1 MKKTHV
7 GQTVRAATLLVCF
20 IALLTTCKNNI
31 GMGGTVDIN
40 PPTIRNDSVYPPNN
54 AIIKGAFT
62 LAVKVDDDTGV
73 NAVTAVITTADAHN
87 SKINIGDSF
96 LTQPSSDDEYW
107 TLDIDPKG
115 QYPIGDGAYK
125 VEIQATD
132 TAGKVST
139 ITGAF
144 TIDNTP
150 PLLVLD
156 RPSTAVLTPS
166 ASYKDGDTF
175 GDAFWLI
182 GQVYDKSPVAK
193 LEITAAPVGGG
204 TEYTQVINNV
214 PANIRLKVDSFSEDK
229 LKSKFYCALYGT
241 NQSAGKKSFRYSLK
255 VTDNARE
262 YKNPA
267 DNAGSGEG
275 NTSNIYYLK
284 DDIDQKVMRNRRL
297 QDIYAVL
304 YGARPE
310 SITAEDAAT
319 IKAELANPANR
330 IGGKGR
336 TGVFGLNPALN
347 PTFAVIGKTPSRDVS
362 GALTPEFSKFYEGA
376 SLQVRFSRNLDDVAL
391 KPVDPVAP
399 ANDPYQFYLV
409 KWETY
414 KGYSSDPSFNIN
426 EDASRPGIVRIQRT
440 AVETQ
445 DGSYVFTIPV
455 HKTGE
460 LEYNKNYVLLVSGK
474 DIDGH
479 ELIAVQNEDGANL
492 YGIKLSSTNEPPE
505 VTVTEIN
512 GNTNVTERIFV
523 KEGVSVKFKIKLNK
537 QASVTHKL
545 IGTHSSFTPPA
556 ALYSAAPTEHEI
568 EIPASEFD
576 QGEDGSYRLTV
587 KAEAD
592 GAESFEQTYH
602 IFYDVKDPEVRITEP
617 FGNLYGTQGTGL
629 VIKGTAFDAGSG
641 LADTNPVTVTLTKEG
656 GSNVP
661 VTFATDKKREAWE
674 LQPINLPEG
683 TYTLTVTAKDKVGHT
698 KAETLTFTYDKAVPV
713 IKDIKIDDKD
723 NFPVI
728 NKTGT
733 FKVKGT
739 IEETYG
745 IKDDKIKIGNEEY
758 PFSSMASSPY
768 FFEKELTR
776 AEGRYDIVITVK
788 DKANNQTSETRT
800 VIVDKTAPVFES
812 IKIATTENVQNG
824 NSITTNSGT
833 VAIKGKIKETG
844 SGVKKLEYQVEGDSD
859 WKELSAAN
867 KTDGYYFES
876 SADIPV
882 NTAKK
887 LFLKVTDNADWITS
901 WECRVTVVPPAVI
914 QWKFGLEN
922 NSSPSGTVQQKA
934 GMWYA
939 KGQFK
944 VKIGGVSNPVPSDDA
959 ITVKI
964 EKKDTSE
971 TITPSSFF
979 DNWTG
984 NEPKVSTTDTSKKYT
999 VKSGLADGTY
1009 TITIKA
1015 SNNQEQSLEFTVD
1028 GTKPTITPASSGNGV
1043 LPANNAWVKS
1053 KTLYVSGTATETGSG
1068 IEKIAATV
1076 NGVSTVLGADLLGT
1090 NLAWSGYLTLNE
1102 GDNTVQFKVTDKA
1115 GNSNDPTLAPART
1128 IKVDTGRPTITLTV
1142 PADGQA
1148 LIKDSNYPVK
1158 VTTNDV
1164 GSSGMEKVEYAT
1176 TVNFSSPQTENT
1188 SGGVATINLTGIP
1201 ADTTYYF
1208 RAVDKAGNKSDSV
1221 QVSIQKDSTAPVIN
1235 VISPVGEYISTRK
1248 PKFEASIT
1256 DRSGIK
1262 GGTAKVHYKKN
1273 GETSVTEQSLTGSG
1287 GSYSFTPSS
1296 DLDGNKYEFWFSA
1309 EDKAGNSAETPHK
1322 TVTIDTD
1329 NPVLADVTVDGKGN
1343 STVYIK
1349 QGVSTVAVTGKATDT
1364 NGVAK
1369 VEILEGGAVKG
1380 NTTTISTSDHTW
1392 TINLNGA
1399 SLGSGTHQ
1407 LTIRVTD
1414 KAGKIAEVQRT
1425 VTVDSENP
1433 SVTFDS
1439 PRNNQIV
1446 NKIITIKGTASD
1458 NNGLQSVKI
1467 VKVVGSIESDLTGVS
1482 ASSGQDP
1489 SDPETSMDKAL
1500 FKGTKAYNWQFDLDT
1515 NRTEYPN
1522 GPLTLKAIAT
1532 DAAGNTTEKTLT
1544 LNVDQNSDRP
1554 QIVITNLN
1562 DLTAGTYLTASTLNF
1577 VIIDD
1582 DGEIEDG
1589 KFEITSEPANAGTL
1603 TKTVGG
1609 WQYAFAQ
1616 DGQKTLKFKV
1626 TDKKGGVFETDATD
1640 KPRVYAKNTTTT
1652 ASDASVELK
1661 VDTKPPQSETPAL
1674 QFSNASDYSGL
1685 NNLEQNAKFN
1695 GGMLYL
1701 QIMASDASGIQS
1713 VTGKIDNVTS
1723 TTEGQNI
1730 ENAAAGTAEKWRI
1743 KLDLSG
1749 VTTEGIKTL
1758 TVELTDKAGA
1768 KTQFTRTIV
1777 LDKTAPTVELTYP
1790 AANSAQSGKI
1800 TVQGNI
1806 ADGQDGTGTKAEATK
1821 WIVVLSASGEP
1832 TAGTT
1837 GWKNMKTSTAANWSF
1852 DLDFAA
1858 DFTSSGGH
1866 AAYGTPNAVTPAY
1879 YDIPVYILTEDNVGN
1894 KAVRKITV
1902 LYNPDGTKPVVEVLS
1917 PTAGSIVG
1925 GTIQIFGTGKV
1936 AVGTPAHVGEVHIQ
1950 FSKDEHGTFDSSH
1963 CNFNGKDWWNGG
1975 SGVLVP
1981 GTSGANSGASW
1992 RMDVNS
1998 DGKLNN
2004 PSSTEERWTLWFRL
2018 RAKNKNDNKIGEW
2031 TAPIKIIVDKSA
2043 PTIGSKIPLKL
2054 EHGSQ
2059 SDDYIPNMWI
2069 ADNYKLTGS
2078 VHDESGIKSI
2088 KITGDL
2094 KNGIEYDLA
2103 KALTD
2108 GWIVEDTVNTPTE
2121 SGKKNYKLQIPLTL
2135 NDLKEAAKGKKE
2147 FKFTLYVEED
2157 TDKRLSA
2164 EKEFTFKFDTE
2175 VPTGS
2180 YGEHKLIGNGNFE
2193 AGSITDTVLA
2203 AKINELAPTTDY
2215 SKLGIL
2221 AGGKALTI
2229 QSVTGN
2235 KVAFTPT
2242 ISEGRHNYMLYRKG
2256 ASLIYN
2262 ASGNWVVKGVAHDE
2276 GIGVKEVKV
2285 TVTVSGSAKT
2295 LTILESSLVSSL
2307 SGLWAWEGQIDLSTL
2322 SDGKGVLSYEI
2333 TDKLGN
2339 KYTPSSIEVRVK
2351 NKPVKISKVILQ
2363 TEIGGQPVKTDKT
2376 DPAETDP
2383 KTTVTKTS
2391 DAQLDQTVTVES
2403 KNFAFKSK
2411 TASKIKVEFDGG
2423 QGSVRYR
2430 LRKGGTVLKEITLPN
2445 LPSGIIG
2452 DHPLTSG
2459 DEIDLKDHLA
2469 AIGNSNG
2476 TPATITLELWDEAHG
2491 YTQGTDSSWAK
2502 VDITTLFDALDQ
2514 TDPTVVILP
2523 FHWNS
2528 EDNNSLYKNKR
2539 DNGHVEIKE
2548 TGNSQVSGK
2557 ITLRGFAYDNIELK
2571 EITAT
2576 LPNSTSLTVTA
2587 TRQSDGT
2594 WSSDKKM
2601 FETDGTTPKDGAEL
2615 TVTKLGADYLG
2626 YYVAWQLDWDTEK
2639 ATVEAAAKE
2648 IRIQAKDGANNT
2660 SALPPAPPSPPYS
2673 GTDMPTKT
2681 TVARSEVKKA
2691 ESAVFAGT
2699 KRGQFVVFKNGET
2712 QYLTRLASVD
2722 GNEVTLE
2729 DAIPKEAAD
2738 AYMYDYTANKSA
2750 VNVNVVPYITAI
2762 ENAAGEGLSNSVI
2775 RGSDGTYSMNYSD
2788 PQPSPS
2794 NPSPEPEKMTVKG
2807 FNLKPASGNP
2817 TATIGSSTP
2826 AVSNVT
2832 ATSIQVSKKAS
2843 SGALVITVGTVE
2855 SINNMVDITKPYN
2868 QEKDITNPSSNL
2880 WSAKR
2885 ELVFWENKQVCSSTQ
2900 DQTFYYPSM
2909 VMNGNQ
2915 PIFAYCNNNDGY
2927 TWRTSDDSN
2936 KSKRGGKWYAR
2947 NAVLAKTS
2955 DNKYMILSN
2964 EDNFTNGYSGYLYLN
2979 SNDRGPNNTGRKS
2992 ALIGYEGYSSN
3003 YMSQDGFIELCSTSY
3018 GNSAWDIPSLNRFK
3032 YPSLI
3037 VDGANASAQIYISYY
3052 DSKAQEIRF
3061 FAFKKTGADTTN
3073 LTEAG
3078 HRYGNPRGLAE
3089 NGTLVVSG
3097 TNGGK
3102 SSEHTAMAKV
3112 GAGIYIAY
3120 HDANSTTLK
3129 LTYSKAPL
3137 ITGMTGANA
3146 NKNGLADTAAAW
3158 DTLEVDNGALTGQYV
3173 SMTSSGTKLYIA
3185 YHDASNA
3192 ALKLAV
3198 VETTGT
3204 VTVTSKVI
3212 VDAYQSV
3219 GYKTGI
3225 TMVGDVP
3232 YISYYNNA
3240 QAGTKSSIK
3249 VAYPKN
3255 AASIGLAGA
3264 DANGAFTEDWISMYI
3279 PSIGVPNV
3287 SIPEFNRVMI
3297 DNYTEAGTNKP
3308 VLAWLGDP
3316 FIEYTKMK

>member
-20 IALLTTCKNNI
+20 IVLLTTCKNNI

-139 ITGAF
+139 ITSAF

-336 TGVFGLNPALN
+336 TGVFALKPSLN
-347 PTFAVIGKTPSRDVS
+347 PTFAVIGKTPSREVS

-523 KEGVSVKFKIKLNK
+523 KEGGSVKFKIKLNK

-545 IGTHSSFTPPA
+545 IGAHSSFTPPA
-556 ALYSAAPTEHEI
+556 ALYSAVPNEHEI

-602 IFYDVKDPEVRITEP
+602 IFYDVKEPEVRITEP

-641 LADTNPVTVTLTKEG
+641 LADTNPVTVTLTKED

-674 LQPINLPEG
+674 LQSINLPEG
-683 TYTLTVTAKDKVGHT
+683 AYTLTVTAKDKVGHT
-698 KAETLTFTYDKAVPV
+698 KTETLTFTYDKAVPV

-739 IEETYG
+739 VEETYG
-745 IKDDKIKIGNEEY
+745 IKDDKIKIGNEEHT
-758 PFSSMASSPY
+758 FSSIASSPY

-776 AEGRYDIVITVK
+776 AEGSYDIVITVK

-867 KTDGYYFES
+867 KTDGYYFEG

-922 NSSPSGTVQQKA
+922 NSSPSGTVKYNA
-934 GMWYA
+934 GKWYA

-964 EKKDTSE
+964 EKKDTSG
-971 TITPSSFF
+971 TIAPSNFF

-999 VKSGLADGTY
+999 VKAGRADGTY

-1043 LPANNAWVKS
+1043 LPANNAWVNS

-1068 IEKIAATV
+1068 IEKITATV

-1102 GDNTVQFKVTDKA
+1102 GDNTVQFTVTDKA

-1148 LIKDSNYPVK
+1148 LIKDSNYTVK

-1176 TVNFSSPQTENT
+1176 TVNFASPQPENT
-1188 SGGVATINLTGIP
+1188 SGGIATINLTGIP
-1201 ADTTYYF
+1201 AGSTTYYF

-1221 QVSIQKDSTAPVIN
+1221 QVSIQKDSTGPVIN

-1256 DRSGIK
+1256 DSNGIK
-1262 GGTAKVHYKKN
+1262 ANTAKVHYKN
-1273 GETSVTEQSLTGSG
+1273 LATSAIEDKDLTENS

-1309 EDKAGNSAETPHK
+1309 EDKAGNSTETTHK
-1322 TVTIDTD
+1322 TITIDTD

-1380 NTTTISTSDHTW
+1380 NTTAISTSDHTW

-1407 LTIRVTD
+1407 LAIRATD

-1532 DAAGNTTEKTLT
+1532 DAAGNTEVKLLT

-1554 QIVITNLN
+1554 QIVITNLTSLN
-1562 DLTAGTYLTASTLNF
+1562 AGTYLTASTLNF

-1616 DGQKTLKFKV
+1616 DGQKTLKFRV

-1674 QFSNASDYSGL
+1674 QFSNANNYSGL

-1730 ENAAAGTAEKWRI
+1730 EHAAAGTAEKWRI

-1806 ADGQDGTGTKAEATK
+1806 GDGQDGTGTKAEATK
-1821 WIVVLSASGEP
+1821 WIVVPSASGEP

-1858 DFTSSGGH
+1858 DFTSIGGH

-1917 PTAGSIVG
+1917 PTTGSIVG

-1975 SGVLVP
+1975 NGVLVP
-1981 GTSGANSGASW
+1981 NTAGTHSGASW

-1998 DGKLNN
+1998 DGNLNN
-2004 PSSTEERWTLWFRL
+2004 PSPTEERWTLWFRL
-2018 RAKNKNDNKIGEW
+2018 RAKNKHDNKMGEW

-2094 KNGIEYDLA
+2094 KDGTEYDLA

-2175 VPTGS
+2175 VPTGA

-2193 AGSITDTVLA
+2193 TGSITDTVLA
-2203 AKINELAPTTDY
+2203 AKIKELAPTTDY

-2229 QSVTGN
+2229 QSVTGD
-2235 KVAFTPT
+2235 KVVFTPA

-2285 TVTVSGSAKT
+2285 TVTVNSSSET
-2295 LTILESSLVSSL
+2295 LTIPESSLVSSL

-2322 SDGKGVLSYEI
+2322 SDGKGSLSYEI

-2476 TPATITLELWDEAHG
+2476 TPTTITLELWDEAHG
-2491 YTQGTDSSWAK
+2491 YTQGSTSSSAK

-2514 TDPTVVILP
+2514 TKPTVVILP
-2523 FHWNS
+2523 FHWNK
-2528 EDNNSLYKNKR
+2528 EDDNSLYKNKR

-2557 ITLRGFAYDNIELK
+2557 VTLRGFAYDNIELK

-2712 QYLTRLASVD
+2712 QYLTRITSVD

-2729 DAIPKEAAD
+2729 DAVPKEAAD
-2738 AYMYDYTANKSA
+2738 AYMYDYTANKTKTA
-2750 VNVNVVPYITAI
+2750 VNVVPYIT
-2762 ENAAGEGLSNSVI
+2762 GLKRDKKYNTNRSSSGAYNLLRDDKFTVI
-2775 RGSDGTYSMNYSD
+2775 
-2788 PQPSPS
+2788 
-2794 NPSPEPEKMTVKG
+2794 G
-2807 FNLKPASGNP
+2807 FNLAGTLKAVVADGTTN
-2817 TATIGSSTP
+2817 GSEI
-2826 AVSNVT
+2826 
-2832 ATSIQVSKKAS
+2832 SIS
-2843 SGALVITVGTVE
+2843 SGAFTLPATAKSGKVKITADGVE
-2855 SINNMVDITKPYN
+2855 AINNVTNNSKPYN
-2868 QEKDITNPSSNL
+2868 QKKIANRPETQYWTDDIAIDVWKDDEQFGGSTNP
-2880 WSAKR
+2880 K
-2885 ELVFWENKQVCSSTQ
+2885 
-2900 DQTFYYPSM
+2900 YPSM
-2909 VMNGNQ
+2909 AMGSNGDLYAAFSNYSESKVYYSKLGNSTATQ
-2915 PIFAYCNNNDGY
+2915 VFYAYDPPEEAAISVSGTDTVNILYSANYHGGKIIDWTSNVGKAGGLYCYDAQAQEIIFNGSGTSAKKGNFHRFELFYHNKQLQQFKNFRITRGNNNRIHIAYYDTLSNSIKYATVINNANPHNDNHEYPWINLDGDKDNDDTRSY
-2927 TWRTSDDSN
+2927 TGGSSLVLPDGNTNFENGLNRTGGTAEYCAIALDGSNRPVVVYADVDTGTLRLARANTETPMTPPPPPPTTAVANWKVQKVLPSDDGN
-2936 KSKRGGKWYAR
+2936 KG
-2947 NAVLAKTS
+2947 LA
-2955 DNKYMILSN
+2955 
-2964 EDNFTNGYSGYLYLN
+2964 EDYFAAQFDSEGYLHIVFRNTRGQICYVKSTNKNTGTTVDAYTFEKSVVIAENGSRVELTMDGTTPYIAYLSKTN
-2979 SNDRGPNNTGRKS
+2979 AYDGIQIAYYDANLVKTWNADGTENEKGAWNVMTAAMQNRSSAARACVAVAPNNTLG
-2992 ALIGYEGYSSN
+2992 
-3003 YMSQDGFIELCSTSY
+3003 
-3018 GNSAWDIPSLNRFK
+3018 W
-3032 YPSLI
+3032 
-3037 VDGANASAQIYISYY
+3037 
-3052 DSKAQEIRF
+3052 KA
-3061 FAFKKTGADTTN
+3061 A
-3073 LTEAG
+3073 
-3078 HRYGNPRGLAE
+3078 
-3089 NGTLVVSG
+3089 
-3097 TNGGK
+3097 
-3102 SSEHTAMAKV
+3102 
-3112 GAGIYIAY
+3112 
-3120 HDANSTTLK
+3120 
-3129 LTYSKAPL
+3129 
-3137 ITGMTGANA
+3137 
-3146 NKNGLADTAAAW
+3146 
-3158 DTLEVDNGALTGQYV
+3158 
-3173 SMTSSGTKLYIA
+3173 
-3185 YHDASNA
+3185 
-3192 ALKLAV
+3192 
-3198 VETTGT
+3198 
-3204 VTVTSKVI
+3204 
-3212 VDAYQSV
+3212 V
-3219 GYKTGI
+3219 GYTPGNVYRVVK
-3225 TMVGDVP
+3225 
-3232 YISYYNNA
+3232 YID
-3240 QAGTKSSIK
+3240 K
-3249 VAYPKN
+3249 
-3255 AASIGLAGA
+3255 
-3264 DANGAFTEDWISMYI
+3264 
-3279 PSIGVPNV
+3279 
-3287 SIPEFNRVMI
+3287 
-3297 DNYTEAGTNKP
+3297 
-3308 VLAWLGDP
+3308 
-3316 FIEYTKMK
+3316 

>member
-1 MKKTHV
+1 M
-7 GQTVRAATLLVCF
+7 
-20 IALLTTCKNNI
+20 
-31 GMGGTVDIN
+31 
-40 PPTIRNDSVYPPNN
+40 
-54 AIIKGAFT
+54 
-62 LAVKVDDDTGV
+62 
-73 NAVTAVITTADAHN
+73 
-87 SKINIGDSF
+87 
-96 LTQPSSDDEYW
+96 
-107 TLDIDPKG
+107 
-115 QYPIGDGAYK
+115 
-125 VEIQATD
+125 
-132 TAGKVST
+132 
-139 ITGAF
+139 
-144 TIDNTP
+144 
-150 PLLVLD
+150 
-156 RPSTAVLTPS
+156 
-166 ASYKDGDTF
+166 
-175 GDAFWLI
+175 
-182 GQVYDKSPVAK
+182 
-193 LEITAAPVGGG
+193 
-204 TEYTQVINNV
+204 
-214 PANIRLKVDSFSEDK
+214 
-229 LKSKFYCALYGT
+229 
-241 NQSAGKKSFRYSLK
+241 
-255 VTDNARE
+255 
-262 YKNPA
+262 
-267 DNAGSGEG
+267 
-275 NTSNIYYLK
+275 
-284 DDIDQKVMRNRRL
+284 
-297 QDIYAVL
+297 
-304 YGARPE
+304 
-310 SITAEDAAT
+310 
-319 IKAELANPANR
+319 
-330 IGGKGR
+330 
-336 TGVFGLNPALN
+336 
-347 PTFAVIGKTPSRDVS
+347 
-362 GALTPEFSKFYEGA
+362 
-376 SLQVRFSRNLDDVAL
+376 
-391 KPVDPVAP
+391 
-399 ANDPYQFYLV
+399 
-409 KWETY
+409 
-414 KGYSSDPSFNIN
+414 
-426 EDASRPGIVRIQRT
+426 
-440 AVETQ
+440 
-445 DGSYVFTIPV
+445 
-455 HKTGE
+455 
-460 LEYNKNYVLLVSGK
+460 
-474 DIDGH
+474 
-479 ELIAVQNEDGANL
+479 
-492 YGIKLSSTNEPPE
+492 
-505 VTVTEIN
+505 
-512 GNTNVTERIFV
+512 
-523 KEGVSVKFKIKLNK
+523 
-537 QASVTHKL
+537 
-545 IGTHSSFTPPA
+545 
-556 ALYSAAPTEHEI
+556 
-568 EIPASEFD
+568 
-576 QGEDGSYRLTV
+576 
-587 KAEAD
+587 
-592 GAESFEQTYH
+592 
-602 IFYDVKDPEVRITEP
+602 
-617 FGNLYGTQGTGL
+617 
-629 VIKGTAFDAGSG
+629 
-641 LADTNPVTVTLTKEG
+641 
-656 GSNVP
+656 
-661 VTFATDKKREAWE
+661 
-674 LQPINLPEG
+674 
-683 TYTLTVTAKDKVGHT
+683 
-698 KAETLTFTYDKAVPV
+698 
-713 IKDIKIDDKD
+713 
-723 NFPVI
+723 
-728 NKTGT
+728 
-733 FKVKGT
+733 
-739 IEETYG
+739 
-745 IKDDKIKIGNEEY
+745 
-758 PFSSMASSPY
+758 
-768 FFEKELTR
+768 
-776 AEGRYDIVITVK
+776 
-788 DKANNQTSETRT
+788 
-800 VIVDKTAPVFES
+800 IVDKTAPVFES
-812 IKIATTENVQNG
+812 IKIATIENVQNG

-867 KTDGYYFES
+867 KTDGYYFEG

-964 EKKDTSE
+964 EKKDASG
-971 TITPSSFF
+971 TIAPSSFF

-984 NEPKVSTTDTSKKYT
+984 NEPKVSTTDTSKKYP

-1128 IKVDTGRPTITLTV
+1128 IKVDTGRPTITLTD
-1142 PADGQA
+1142 PANGQA
-1148 LIKDSNYPVK
+1148 LIKDSNYTVK

-1164 GSSGMEKVEYAT
+1164 GSSGIEKVEYAT
-1176 TVNFSSPQTENT
+1176 TVNFASPQTENT

-1208 RAVDKAGNKSDSV
+1208 RAVDKARNKSDSV
-1221 QVSIQKDSTAPVIN
+1221 QVSIQKDSTGPTIN

-1256 DRSGIK
+1256 DRSGMK
-1262 GGTAKVHYKKN
+1262 DGTAKVHYKKN

-1287 GSYSFTPSS
+1287 GSYSFTPPS

-1309 EDKAGNSAETPHK
+1309 EDKAGNSTETPHK

-1380 NTTTISTSDHTW
+1380 TTTSISASDHTW
-1392 TINLNGA
+1392 TISLTGA

-1439 PRNNQIV
+1439 PWNNQIV

-1532 DAAGNTTEKTLT
+1532 DAAGNTEVKLLT

-1554 QIVITNLN
+1554 QIVITNLTSLN
-1562 DLTAGTYLTASTLNF
+1562 AGTYLTASTLNF

-1603 TKTVGG
+1603 TKTVSG

-1730 ENAAAGTAEKWRI
+1730 EHAAAGTAEKWRI

-1806 ADGQDGTGTKAEATK
+1806 GDGQDGTGTKAEATK
-1821 WIVVLSASGEP
+1821 WIVVPSASGEP

-1858 DFTSSGGH
+1858 DFTSIGGH

-1975 SGVLVP
+1975 NGVLVP
-1981 GTSGANSGASW
+1981 NTAGTHSGASW

-1998 DGKLNN
+1998 DGNLNN
-2004 PSSTEERWTLWFRL
+2004 PSPTEERWTLWFRL

-2121 SGKKNYKLQIPLTL
+2121 SGKKNYKLQIPLML
-2135 NDLKEAAKGKKE
+2135 SDLKEAAKGKKE

-2175 VPTGS
+2175 APTGA

-2203 AKINELAPTTDY
+2203 AKIKELAPTTDY

-2229 QSVTGN
+2229 QSVTGD
-2235 KVAFTPT
+2235 KVAFTPA
-2242 ISEGRHNYMLYRKG
+2242 ISEGRHNYMLYSKG

-2262 ASGNWVVKGVAHDE
+2262 VSGNWVVKGVAHDE

-2285 TVTVSGSAKT
+2285 TVTVNSSSKT
-2295 LTILESSLVSSL
+2295 LTIPESRLVSSL

-2322 SDGKGVLSYEI
+2322 SDGKGTLSYEI

-2339 KYTPSSIEVRVK
+2339 KHTSPSIEVRVK

-2476 TPATITLELWDEAHG
+2476 TPTTITLELWDEAHG
-2491 YTQGTDSSWAK
+2491 YTQGSTSSSAK

-2514 TDPTVVILP
+2514 TKPTVVILP
-2523 FHWNS
+2523 FHWNK
-2528 EDNNSLYKNKR
+2528 EDDNSLYKNKR

-2557 ITLRGFAYDNIELK
+2557 VTLRGFAYDNIELN

-2576 LPNSTSLTVTA
+2576 LPNSTELTVTA
-2587 TRQSDGT
+2587 TRQANGT
-2594 WSSDKKM
+2594 WSSNKKM

-2691 ESAVFAGT
+2691 ENAIFAGT

-2712 QYLTRLASVD
+2712 QYLTRITSVD
-2722 GNEVTLE
+2722 VNEVTLE
-2729 DAIPKEAAD
+2729 DAVPTEATD

-2762 ENAAGEGLSNSVI
+2762 ENEAGEGLGNSVI
-2775 RGSDGTYSMNYSD
+2775 RGSDGSYSMNYST
-2788 PQPSPS
+2788 S
-2794 NPSPEPEKMTVKG
+2794 EKMIVKG
-2807 FNLKPASGNP
+2807 FNLKPASGGTT
-2817 TATIGSSTP
+2817 TATIGSTSPT
-2826 AVSNVT
+2826 VSDVT
-2832 ATSIQVSKKAS
+2832 ETSIKVSKKAE
-2843 SGALVITVGTVE
+2843 SGALVVKVGTVE

-2868 QEKDITNPSSNL
+2868 QEKNITNPSSNL

-2885 ELVFWENKQVCSSTQ
+2885 ELVFWENKQVCTSKT

-2909 VMNGNQ
+2909 VMDSDQ
-2915 PIFAYCNNNDGY
+2915 PIFAYCNNNDGF
-2927 TWRTSDDSN
+2927 TWRTINDATSEQ
-2936 KSKRGGKWYAR
+2936 RTGIWYAR
-2947 NAVLAKTS
+2947 NAVLAKTT
-2955 DNKYMILSN
+2955 DNKYIITTN
-2964 EDNFTNGYSGYLYLN
+2964 EDNF
-2979 SNDRGPNNTGRKS
+2979 
-2992 ALIGYEGYSSN
+2992 
-3003 YMSQDGFIELCSTSY
+3003 SQDNAGFLYVALDDTFQGAKIGTSMYPSKKGEIELC
-3018 GNSAWDIPSLNRFK
+3018 GVDWDGTVNGGGSDARYLNRFK
-3032 YPSLI
+3032 YPNLI
-3037 VDGANASAQIYISYY
+3037 ADGVRANLQIYVSYY
-3052 DSKAQEIRF
+3052 EAKEKQIQF
-3061 FAFKKTGADTTN
+3061 FAFKVEQPNNWTYNTN
-3073 LTEAG
+3073 LTEPTDDFKIASN
-3078 HRYGNPRGLAE
+3078 GNLALP
-3089 NGTLVVSG
+3089 NT
-3097 TNGGK
+3097 TGGK

-3112 GAGIYIAY
+3112 DTGIYIAY

-3129 LTYSKAPL
+3129 LAYSKAPVDSD
-3137 ITGMTGANA
+3137 
-3146 NKNGLADTAAAW
+3146 GLADTAAVW
-3158 DTLEVDNGALTGQYV
+3158 ETLEVDNGALTGQYV
-3173 SMTSSGTKLYIA
+3173 SMAAAGTKLYIA

-3198 VETTGT
+3198 VETSGAAA
-3204 VTVTSKVI
+3204 VVTSEVI

-3225 TMVGDVP
+3225 TMVNGLP

-3240 QAGTKSSIK
+3240 QAGTKSTIK
-3249 VAYPKN
+3249 LAYPKD
-3255 AASIGLAGA
+3255 AAAIAQAGA
-3264 DANGAFTEDWISMYI
+3264 ETSGAFTGNWIARYI
-3279 PSIGVPNV
+3279 PSVSVPNV
-3287 SIPEFNRVMI
+3287 GIPEFNRVMI
-3297 DNYTEAGTNKP
+3297 DNYTESGTNKP
-3308 VLAWLGDP
+3308 VLAWLGEP

>member
-1 MKKTHV
+1 M
-7 GQTVRAATLLVCF
+7 
-20 IALLTTCKNNI
+20 
-31 GMGGTVDIN
+31 
-40 PPTIRNDSVYPPNN
+40 
-54 AIIKGAFT
+54 
-62 LAVKVDDDTGV
+62 
-73 NAVTAVITTADAHN
+73 
-87 SKINIGDSF
+87 
-96 LTQPSSDDEYW
+96 
-107 TLDIDPKG
+107 
-115 QYPIGDGAYK
+115 
-125 VEIQATD
+125 
-132 TAGKVST
+132 
-139 ITGAF
+139 
-144 TIDNTP
+144 
-150 PLLVLD
+150 
-156 RPSTAVLTPS
+156 
-166 ASYKDGDTF
+166 
-175 GDAFWLI
+175 
-182 GQVYDKSPVAK
+182 
-193 LEITAAPVGGG
+193 
-204 TEYTQVINNV
+204 
-214 PANIRLKVDSFSEDK
+214 
-229 LKSKFYCALYGT
+229 
-241 NQSAGKKSFRYSLK
+241 
-255 VTDNARE
+255 
-262 YKNPA
+262 
-267 DNAGSGEG
+267 
-275 NTSNIYYLK
+275 
-284 DDIDQKVMRNRRL
+284 
-297 QDIYAVL
+297 
-304 YGARPE
+304 
-310 SITAEDAAT
+310 
-319 IKAELANPANR
+319 
-330 IGGKGR
+330 
-336 TGVFGLNPALN
+336 
-347 PTFAVIGKTPSRDVS
+347 
-362 GALTPEFSKFYEGA
+362 
-376 SLQVRFSRNLDDVAL
+376 
-391 KPVDPVAP
+391 
-399 ANDPYQFYLV
+399 
-409 KWETY
+409 
-414 KGYSSDPSFNIN
+414 
-426 EDASRPGIVRIQRT
+426 
-440 AVETQ
+440 
-445 DGSYVFTIPV
+445 
-455 HKTGE
+455 
-460 LEYNKNYVLLVSGK
+460 
-474 DIDGH
+474 
-479 ELIAVQNEDGANL
+479 
-492 YGIKLSSTNEPPE
+492 
-505 VTVTEIN
+505 
-512 GNTNVTERIFV
+512 
-523 KEGVSVKFKIKLNK
+523 
-537 QASVTHKL
+537 
-545 IGTHSSFTPPA
+545 
-556 ALYSAAPTEHEI
+556 
-568 EIPASEFD
+568 
-576 QGEDGSYRLTV
+576 
-587 KAEAD
+587 
-592 GAESFEQTYH
+592 
-602 IFYDVKDPEVRITEP
+602 
-617 FGNLYGTQGTGL
+617 
-629 VIKGTAFDAGSG
+629 
-641 LADTNPVTVTLTKEG
+641 
-656 GSNVP
+656 
-661 VTFATDKKREAWE
+661 
-674 LQPINLPEG
+674 
-683 TYTLTVTAKDKVGHT
+683 
-698 KAETLTFTYDKAVPV
+698 
-713 IKDIKIDDKD
+713 
-723 NFPVI
+723 
-728 NKTGT
+728 
-733 FKVKGT
+733 
-739 IEETYG
+739 
-745 IKDDKIKIGNEEY
+745 
-758 PFSSMASSPY
+758 
-768 FFEKELTR
+768 
-776 AEGRYDIVITVK
+776 
-788 DKANNQTSETRT
+788 
-800 VIVDKTAPVFES
+800 
-812 IKIATTENVQNG
+812 
-824 NSITTNSGT
+824 
-833 VAIKGKIKETG
+833 
-844 SGVKKLEYQVEGDSD
+844 
-859 WKELSAAN
+859 
-867 KTDGYYFES
+867 
-876 SADIPV
+876 
-882 NTAKK
+882 
-887 LFLKVTDNADWITS
+887 
-901 WECRVTVVPPAVI
+901 
-914 QWKFGLEN
+914 
-922 NSSPSGTVQQKA
+922 
-934 GMWYA
+934 
-939 KGQFK
+939 
-944 VKIGGVSNPVPSDDA
+944 
-959 ITVKI
+959 
-964 EKKDTSE
+964 
-971 TITPSSFF
+971 
-979 DNWTG
+979 
-984 NEPKVSTTDTSKKYT
+984 
-999 VKSGLADGTY
+999 
-1009 TITIKA
+1009 
-1015 SNNQEQSLEFTVD
+1015 
-1028 GTKPTITPASSGNGV
+1028 
-1043 LPANNAWVKS
+1043 
-1053 KTLYVSGTATETGSG
+1053 SGTATETGSG
-1068 IEKIAATV
+1068 IEKITATV

-1102 GDNTVQFKVTDKA
+1102 GDNTVQFTVTDKA
-1115 GNSNDPTLAPART
+1115 GNSNDPTSAPART
-1128 IKVDTGRPTITLTV
+1128 IKVDTGQPTITLTA
-1142 PADGQA
+1142 PANGQA
-1148 LIKDSNYPVK
+1148 LIKDSNYTVK

-1164 GSSGMEKVEYAT
+1164 GSSGIEKVEYAT
-1176 TVNFSSPQTENT
+1176 TVNFASPQPENT
-1188 SGGVATINLTGIP
+1188 SGGIATINLTGIP
-1201 ADTTYYF
+1201 AGSTTYYF

-1221 QVSIQKDSTAPVIN
+1221 QVSIQKDSTGPVINVISPNVISPN

-1256 DRSGIK
+1256 DSNGIK
-1262 GGTAKVHYKKN
+1262 ANTAKVHYKN
-1273 GETSVTEQSLTGSG
+1273 LATSAIEDKDLTENS

-1309 EDKAGNSAETPHK
+1309 EDKAGNRTETTHK
-1322 TVTIDTD
+1322 TITIDTD

-1380 NTTTISTSDHTW
+1380 NTTAISTSDHTW

-1407 LTIRVTD
+1407 LAIRATD

-1489 SDPETSMDKAL
+1489 SDPETSMNKAL

-1544 LNVDQNSDRP
+1544 LNVDQDSDRP

-1562 DLTAGTYLTASTLNF
+1562 DLTAGTYLTANTLNF

-1701 QIMASDASGIQS
+1701 QIMASDASEIQS

-1723 TTEGQNI
+1723 TTVGQNI
-1730 ENAAAGTAEKWRI
+1730 EHAAAGTAEKWRI

-1821 WIVVLSASGEP
+1821 WIVVPSASGEP

-1950 FSKDEHGTFDSSH
+1950 FSKTQTFDSTN
-1963 CNFNGKDWWNGG
+1963 CTINGENWWNGG

-1981 GTSGANSGASW
+1981 NTDGAHSGASW

-2018 RAKNKNDNKIGEW
+2018 RAKNKHDGKMGEW

-2078 VHDESGIKSI
+2078 VHDESGIKII

-2094 KNGIEYDLA
+2094 KNGTEYDLA
-2103 KALTD
+2103 GAVTA
-2108 GWIVEDTVNTPTE
+2108 GWIVEDTVNTPSE

-2157 TDKRLSA
+2157 TDKHLSA

-2175 VPTGS
+2175 APTGA

-2203 AKINELAPTTDY
+2203 TKIKELAPSTDY
-2215 SKLGIL
+2215 SKLGLL

-2229 QSVTGN
+2229 QSVTGD
-2235 KVAFTPT
+2235 KVVFTPA

-2262 ASGNWVVKGVAHDE
+2262 DSGNWVVKGVAHDE

-2285 TVTVSGSAKT
+2285 TVTVNGSAKT

-2322 SDGKGVLSYEI
+2322 SDGKGSLSYEI

-2452 DHPLTSG
+2452 DPPLTSG

-2476 TPATITLELWDEAHG
+2476 TPTTITLELWDEAHG

-2502 VDITTLFDALDQ
+2502 VDITTIFDALDT

-2523 FHWNS
+2523 FHWNG
-2528 EDNNSLYKNKR
+2528 EDDNSLYKNKR

-2557 ITLRGFAYDNIELK
+2557 VTLRGFAYDNIELN

-2576 LPNSTSLTVTA
+2576 LPNSPELTVTA
-2587 TRQSDGT
+2587 TRQANGT
-2594 WSSDKKM
+2594 WSSNKKM

-2712 QYLTRLASVD
+2712 QYLTRITSVD
-2722 GNEVTLE
+2722 VNEVTLE
-2729 DAIPKEAAD
+2729 DAVPKEATD
-2738 AYMYDYTANKSA
+2738 AYMYDYTANNSA
-2750 VNVNVVPYITAI
+2750 VTVNVVPYITAI

-2979 SNDRGPNNTGRKS
+2979 SNDRGPNSTGRKS
-2992 ALIGYEGYSSN
+2992 ALIGYDGYSSN

-3018 GNSAWDIPSLNRFK
+3018 GNSPKIPDTQHANGWDVPSLNRFK
-3032 YPSLI
+3032 YPNLI
-3037 VDGANASAQIYISYY
+3037 VEGNNNSAQIYISYY

-3061 FAFKKTGADTTN
+3061 FAFKKTGAETTN

-3112 GAGIYIAY
+3112 GTGIYIAY
-3120 HDANSTTLK
+3120 YDAASTTLK
-3129 LTYSKAPL
+3129 LAYSKAPL
-3137 ITGMTGANA
+3137 LAT
-3146 NKNGLADTAAAW
+3146 GLANTNTGLGTGGAAW
-3158 DTLEVDNGALTGQYV
+3158 STLEVDNGALTGQYV

-3308 VLAWLGDP
+3308 VLAWLSDP

>member
-1554 QIVITNLN
+1554 QIVITNLTSLN
-1562 DLTAGTYLTASTLNF
+1562 AGTYLTASTLNF

-2285 TVTVSGSAKT
+2285 TVTVSGSSET
-2295 LTILESSLVSSL
+2295 LTIPESSLVSSL

-2729 DAIPKEAAD
+2729 DAVPKEAAD
-2738 AYMYDYTANKSA
+2738 AYMYDYTANKTKTA
-2750 VNVNVVPYITAI
+2750 VNVVPYIIAI
-2762 ENAAGEGLSNSVI
+2762 ENAAGEGLGNSVI
-2775 RGSDGTYSMNYSD
+2775 RGSDGSYSMNYST
-2788 PQPSPS
+2788 S
-2794 NPSPEPEKMTVKG
+2794 EKMIVKG
-2807 FNLKPASGNP
+2807 FNLKPASGGTT
-2817 TATIGSSTP
+2817 TATIGSTSPT
-2826 AVSNVT
+2826 VSDVT
-2832 ATSIQVSKKAS
+2832 ETSIKVSKKAE
-2843 SGALVITVGTVE
+2843 SGALVVKVGTVE

-2868 QEKDITNPSSNL
+2868 QEKNITNPSSNL

-2885 ELVFWENKQVCSSTQ
+2885 ELVFWENKQVCTSKT

-2909 VMNGNQ
+2909 VMDSDQ

-2927 TWRTSDDSN
+2927 TYRTHSN
-2936 KSKRGGKWYAR
+2936 IQSGKRTGIWYAR
-2947 NAVLAKTS
+2947 NAVLAKTADGS
-2955 DNKYMILSN
+2955 YILASN
-2964 EDNFTNGYSGYLYLN
+2964 EDNFSSNEAGYLYVALN
-2979 SNDRGPNNTGRKS
+2979 DTTALAEIDQRNYNDKE
-2992 ALIGYEGYSSN
+2992 LV
-3003 YMSQDGFIELCSTSY
+3003 ELCGVDWNGTANGGSSDARY
-3018 GNSAWDIPSLNRFK
+3018 LNRFRF
-3032 YPSLI
+3032 PNLI
-3037 VDGANASAQIYISYY
+3037 ADGNIADLQIYVSYY
-3052 DSKAQEIRF
+3052 EARLKQIQF
-3061 FAFKKTGADTTN
+3061 FAFKTTRTGSGTSFDPYEYGTN
-3073 LTEAG
+3073 LSMPTRDYQIASN
-3078 HRYGNPRGLAE
+3078 GNLAVP
-3089 NGTLVVSG
+3089 NT
-3097 TNGGK
+3097 TGGN

-3112 GAGIYIAY
+3112 GTGIYIAY
-3120 HDANSTTLK
+3120 YDAASTTLK
-3129 LTYSKAPL
+3129 LAYSKAPL
-3137 ITGMTGANA
+3137 ITGMTGWDAD
-3146 NKNGLADTAAAW
+3146 KNGLANTSAVW
-3158 DTLEVDNGALTGQYV
+3158 STLEVDNGTLTGQYV
-3173 SMTSSGTKLYIA
+3173 SMVAAGSKLYIV
-3185 YHDASNA
+3185 YHDAANS

-3198 VETTGT
+3198 VETSGAAA
-3204 VTVTSKVI
+3204 VVTSEVI

-3225 TMVGDVP
+3225 TMVNGLP

-3240 QAGTKSSIK
+3240 QAGTKSTIK
-3249 VAYPKN
+3249 LAYPKD
-3255 AASIGLAGA
+3255 AAAIAQPGA
-3264 DANGAFTEDWISMYI
+3264 ETSGAFTGNWVARYI
-3279 PSIGVPNV
+3279 PSLSVPNV
-3287 SIPEFNRVMI
+3287 GIPEFNRVMI
-3297 DNYTEAGTNKP
+3297 DNYTESGINKP
-3308 VLAWLGDP
+3308 VLAWLGEP